1 MTTRYPIWDAVVGWK
16 GCQREMIIPSFHK
29 HQGNQRRIVINLDS
43 LKSPLCEWNR
53 GCPDL
58 KDLRFFLARF
68 FQTLYWKRIPRTE
81 TVQIPHPGQG
91 KLSAEM
97 IQKILDCV
105 LPWTGDNFPNVRGCK
120 VRDLGHLSLHNCIR
134 ITHPEIP
141 GQVSSAFLVKYVTQ

>member
-1 MTTRYPIWDAVVGWK
+1 M
-16 GCQREMIIPSFHK
+16 GCCRWLEGVPEGNDNSVFPQTSRKPK
-29 HQGNQRRIVINLDS
+29 TYRHQP
-43 LKSPLCEWNR
+43 K
-53 GCPDL
+53 
-58 KDLRFFLARF
+58 
-68 FQTLYWKRIPRTE
+68 
-81 TVQIPHPGQG
+81 G

-105 LPWTGDNFPNVRGCK
+105 LPWTGDNFPNVGGCK